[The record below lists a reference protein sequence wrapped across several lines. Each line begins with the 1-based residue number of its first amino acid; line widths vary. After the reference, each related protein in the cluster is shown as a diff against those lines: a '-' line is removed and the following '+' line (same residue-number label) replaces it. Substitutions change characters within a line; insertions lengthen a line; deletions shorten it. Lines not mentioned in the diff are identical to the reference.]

1 MFAKRPTYFKT
12 AAVVASAVGL
22 TAVGINKALVTSPR
36 GLQQLVWKADQK
48 VLLRGM
54 ATASTVKL
62 DVGVQ
67 PEFFVKG
74 ITDESARVTSELLQE
89 NHDKHH
95 IFFNRS
101 GFHNHI
107 VHHLLTLFA
116 LRATPEE
123 IKRGYNDN
131 KYYQRPP
138 VDLKKEI
145 VDDMKN
151 PERFKTYLGKE
162 QYYHD
167 FLQYFQHEIS
177 TRGWETVLND
187 ELFKGDERADD
198 LLARLFGGFLH
209 PIIHLGFGVEFRQ
222 PAIIAEALAQA
233 AVHDSWMLPFFLDA
247 EKAANASDAKAR
259 DTKTIVQLLSDIRA
273 DKKLSSAAH
282 WNDGNKIR
290 DGILK
295 RAPDEMLKYASQY
308 VIDESQLEEK
318 TAEMINAAVFYTA
331 AAQHPPSIPKFDFF
345 FIHVTNASIFFSTF
359 LSLSFISAATK
370 RRLLEWKVRSDLAMY
385 ASRASPPLLMDD
397 LTSYESSDK
406 DDSWERVIERVNALP
421 DDGHASK
428 LVRALAHGE
437 QVCKKFELKEGFVV
451 EGDMWRR
458 LGNMAVDS
466 VEAGGPT
473 WVRSTGFEEA
483 WRDVPV
489 RQGMRARV

>member
-1 MFAKRPTYFKT
+1 MFARRPAYLKT

-22 TAVGINKALVTSPR
+22 TAVGINKAFINSPR
-36 GLQQLVWKADQK
+36 GLQQLVWKVDQRI
-48 VLLRGM
+48 LFRGM

-62 DVGVQ
+62 DAGVQ

-74 ITDESARVTSELLQE
+74 ITDESARITSDLLQE

-95 IFFNRS
+95 IFFNRG

-123 IKRGYNDN
+123 IRRGYNEN

-138 VDLKKEI
+138 GDLKKAI
-145 VDDMKN
+145 VDDMHDPAK
-151 PERFKTYLGKE
+151 FKTYLGKE

-167 FLQYFQHEIS
+167 FLQYFRDEIS
-177 TRGWETVLND
+177 KKGWETVLND

-198 LLARLFGGFLH
+198 MLARLYGGFLH

-222 PAIIAEALAQA
+222 PAIIAEALAQT
-233 AVHDSWMLPFFLDA
+233 AVHDNWMLPFFLDA
-247 EKAANASDAKAR
+247 EKAAQTSDAKPQ
-259 DTKTIVQLLSDIRA
+259 DTKTIVQLLNDIRA

-282 WNDGNKIR
+282 WSDGNKIR

-308 VIDESQLEEK
+308 VISESQLEEK

-331 AAQHPPSIPKFDFF
+331 AAQHPPNVPKFDFYY
-345 FIHVTNASIFFSTF
+345 IHVTNASIFFSTF
-359 LSLSFISAATK
+359 LALSSLTSATK

-385 ASRASPPLLMDD
+385 ASRASPALLMDD
-397 LTSYESSDK
+397 LITYKTTDK
-406 DDSWERVIERVNALP
+406 DDSWERVIERVNALS

-437 QVCKKFELKEGFVV
+437 QVCKKFEGKEGFVV
-451 EGDMWRR
+451 QGDMWKR

-473 WVRSTGFEEA
+473 WVRSAGFEEA
-483 WRDVPV
+483 WKDVPV
-489 RQGMRARV
+489 RQGLRARV

>member
-1 MFAKRPTYFKT
+1 MFIKRPTYLET
-12 AAVVASAVGL
+12 AAVVASAVGQ
-22 TAVGINKALVTSPR
+22 TAVGINKAFTTSPR
-36 GLQQLVWKADQK
+36 GLQQFVWRADQK

-62 DVGVQ
+62 DARVQ

-74 ITDESARVTSELLQE
+74 ISEESARVTSELLQE
-89 NHDKHH
+89 NHDKYH
-95 IFFNRS
+95 IYFNRS
-101 GFHNHI
+101 GFLNHI

-123 IKRGYNDN
+123 IRRGYDEN
-131 KYYQRPP
+131 KDYQRLQG
-138 VDLKKEI
+138 DLKKEI
-145 VDDMKN
+145 VDDMHD
-151 PERFKTYLGKE
+151 PERFKTYLGQE

-167 FLQYFQHEIS
+167 FLQYFQDEIS
-177 TRGWETVLND
+177 KKGWETVLND

-198 LLARLFGGFLH
+198 LLARLYGGFLH

-233 AVHDSWMLPFFLDA
+233 AVHDNWMLSFFLDA
-247 EKAANASDAKAR
+247 EKAANKSDTPR
-259 DTKTIVQLLSDIRA
+259 DSKTIVQLLNNIRA

-282 WNDGNKIR
+282 WDDGNKIR

-295 RAPDEMLKYASQY
+295 RAPEEMLKYASQY
-308 VIDESQLEEK
+308 VVSESQLEEK
-318 TAEMINAAVFYTA
+318 TAEMVNAAVFYTA
-331 AAQHPPSIPKFDFF
+331 AAQHPPSVPKFDFYY
-345 FIHVTNASIFFSTF
+345 IHVTNASIFFSTF
-359 LSLSFISAATK
+359 LALPSLTSATK

-385 ASRASPPLLMDD
+385 SSRASPALLMDD
-397 LTSYESSDK
+397 LTTYKTADK
-406 DDSWERVIERVNALP
+406 DDSWERVVERVNALS

-437 QVCKKFELKEGFVV
+437 QVCKKFEGRDGFVV
-451 EGDMWRR
+451 QGDMWRR

-473 WVRSTGFEEA
+473 WVRSAGFAEA
-483 WRDVPV
+483 WKDVPL